1 MRLVSF
7 ITYYRL
13 FQIKMEKNDIK
24 SVQIKMRRDHEKGE
38 FGYRLSYCEPAEQM
52 GHTTQSRGGPVSR
65 EQWLPTT
72 KLQASP

>member
-1 MRLVSF
+1 
-7 ITYYRL
+7 
-13 FQIKMEKNDIK
+13 
-24 SVQIKMRRDHEKGE
+24 MRRDHEKGE
-38 FGYRLSYCEPAEQM
+38 LGYRLSYCEPAEQM